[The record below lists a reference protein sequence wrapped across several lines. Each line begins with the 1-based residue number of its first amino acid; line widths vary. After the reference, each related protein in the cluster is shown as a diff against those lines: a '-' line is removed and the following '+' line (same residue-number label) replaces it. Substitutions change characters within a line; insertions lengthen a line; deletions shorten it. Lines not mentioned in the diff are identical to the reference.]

1 MGSDMERANRPAHGE
16 RLLAGVIAALDLGAV
31 VLDHQRRVVLWND
44 WMARHSGHTGAAAVG
59 RDFFALVPEQAGRRL
74 EAAVRQA
81 LRDNFPAVLS
91 QSLHKAPLPLFAD
104 HAAREI
110 GCRMRQA
117 ISVTPFATGGED
129 VAASRH
135 CLIQINDVSA
145 AVLREKLLRTHA
157 LALREQSM
165 SDGLT
170 GIANRRHFDQALEKE
185 LRRARRSGKPLSL
198 LMIDIDFF
206 KAYNDH
212 YGHQR
217 GDDTLV
223 KVAGA
228 LAARLQRPLELL
240 ARYGGEEFTVI
251 LPDTARAQALHVAE
265 ALRLLVEQLA
275 IAHGA
280 AGAGATVTISIGV
293 ATSTQPRGAEAAAL
307 IGAADR
313 ALYAAKRL
321 GRNRVE

>member
-1 MGSDMERANRPAHGE
+1 MEHVNRPASGE
-16 RLLAGVIAALDLGAV
+16 GLLAGVIAALDLGAV
-31 VLDHQRRVVLWND
+31 VLDHRRRVVLWND
-44 WMARHSGHTGAAAVG
+44 WMARHSGHAATTAVG
-59 RDFFALVPEQAGRRL
+59 RDFFALFPEQAGRRL

-91 QSLHKAPLPLFAD
+91 QSLHKAPLALFAD
-104 HAAREI
+104 PAARDS

-117 ISVTPFATGGED
+117 ISVTPFATGGD
-129 VAASRH
+129 DAAAAGRH

-145 AVLREKLLRTHA
+145 AVLRENLLRTHA

-170 GIANRRHFDQALEKE
+170 GIANRRHFDQALDKE

-223 KVAGA
+223 KVASA

-280 AGAGATVTISIGV
+280 AGAGETVTISIGV
-293 ATSTQPRGAEAAAL
+293 ATSIQPRGAEAFLL

-313 ALYAAKRL
+313 ALYAAKRR
-321 GRNRVE
+321 GRNCIGE